1 MPPTALEFLKLIL
14 PVEGLKCAAIFTG
27 KKVSHRFTPS
37 LEELAQIIA
46 SADALG
52 HTVYHACASYATP
65 DSRKASNVLAVK
77 AFWADVD
84 YGAEHHAKPS
94 KYADAQEA
102 AEAVLLCCRTAN
114 LPYPVFASSGHGLH
128 IYWPLGEA
136 LAPEIWRR
144 HAGILKS
151 ILDRHGLEVDGS
163 RATDCAS
170 ILRTPGTH
178 NRKGIEQIVR
188 WGGPAGPY
196 ALSDFN
202 GALGGTS
209 LLELRSSSGR
219 PSVLPTANAR
229 RPSLIAGAL
238 TLYGESPN
246 YAEPIAAQCRQV
258 GELRISRGVLP
269 EPQWYAALGVLAHC
283 VDGDAYAHQWSS
295 GYAGYTSEETGRR
308 LERAREFGPTTCEKF
323 TGVNSAGCKGCPFQ
337 GSITSPI
344 QLGRADATSVQQPPT
359 HQPVE
364 RFETSSNVVGV
375 SALPKLPGEFR
386 WYGPGQALAFLS
398 ENNKEEPLY
407 EIVSTYPIHL
417 TGVQTGEIHDESFSL
432 KFALKLP
439 NEAVKE
445 ITIPAKTLFSASGLS
460 EVAGRG
466 AVIHEP
472 DLFKKYVRE
481 AVDMFNAE
489 HRLDKQF
496 EQYGWKDDGSFLG
509 GPYLYNAGDCHSVVG
524 SGEVKVRNQWLGP
537 NKGGSLG
544 KWSGAANALFTKG
557 CEPQSFA
564 LLGSFAA
571 PLMRFHSSGEGG
583 SIISLVNDQSGSGKT
598 TALEAVESVWGRKE
612 ALRLTDDDTRVSK
625 SLILGVLANLPVT
638 WDELYN
644 RDPEVIRQ
652 FVLMFTNGR
661 DKMRGTQD
669 GGLRHNKATW
679 QTILTLASNNSIVDI
694 LSTGDNSDAPAFRI
708 MEFQTEIPA
717 GIARKGDDLK
727 RILRDNS
734 GFAGHEYMKLLTQP
748 AVCAYIQQAL
758 PKWTE
763 QVWQKTKLNNEHRFW
778 VRTIASVI
786 AAGVLVNKL
795 GILECTPD
803 RITSWAME
811 YVQDRRT
818 GESNR
823 RDPINAFSEFLSQNV
838 VNTLV
843 VATGWKPRTQLRPLV
858 EPRKE
863 LHIRYERD
871 SGRIYVSKAHLR
883 KWLVQGGVSIR
894 TFETVMGMQ
903 HIMLKDTKA
912 VTLGG
917 GTDYASG
924 QTACYE
930 IDGQHPAISGA
941 LREVEKLLP
950 GETRKERVE
959 RYQESLKT

>member
-1 MPPTALEFLKLIL
+1 MPPTALDFLKLIL

-27 KKVSHRFTPS
+27 KKVQHRFTPS
-37 LEELAQIIA
+37 FEELAQIIQ
-46 SADALG
+46 SADANG
-52 HTVYHACASYATP
+52 HTVYHACASYATA
-65 DSRKASNVLAVK
+65 DNRKASNVLAVK
-77 AFWADVD
+77 AFWLDVD
-84 YGAEHHAKPS
+84 AGEGKPYGDAEDAAVAAAKFCQRSGLPS
-94 KYADAQEA
+94 
-102 AEAVLLCCRTAN
+102 
-114 LPYPVFASSGHGLH
+114 PVFVGSGSGIHC
-128 IYWPLGEA
+128 YWPLEQAVG
-136 LAPEIWRR
+136 PEVWR
-144 HAGILKS
+144 S
-151 ILDRHGLEVDGS
+151 IAARIKLSCDSLGL
-163 RATDCAS
+163 RADAVRTSDIAS
-170 ILRTPGTH
+170 ILRPPGTR
-178 NRKGIEQIVR
+178 NRKLDNETIVR

-196 ALSDFN
+196 DLSSFGVLN
-202 GALGGTS
+202 VPVVPRQ
-209 LLELRSSSGR
+209 ELSR
-219 PSVLPTANAR
+219 PAVSHVSK

-238 TLYGESPN
+238 TLYGEQPN
-246 YAEPIAAQCRQV
+246 YAEPIADQCAQI
-258 GELRISRGVLP
+258 GELRSLRGVVP

-283 VDGDAYAHQWSS
+283 IDGDAYAYQWSS
-295 GYAGYTSEETGRR
+295 GYQGYSREETEGRLQR
-308 LERAREFGPTTCEKF
+308 SRGFGPTTCEKF
-323 TGVNSAGCKGCPFQ
+323 EGVNQASCASCPLR
-337 GSITSPI
+337 GTITSPI
-344 QLGRADATSVQQPPT
+344 QLGRLAADQQPVQNPSWDT
-359 HQPVE
+359 PNQIASQPEVQIE
-364 RFETSSNVVGV
+364 
-375 SALPKLPGEFR
+375 ALPKLPGEFR

-496 EQYGWKDDGSFLG
+496 EQYGWKDDGSFLA
-509 GPYLYNAGDCHSVVG
+509 GPYVYSAGEPQSVVG
-524 SGEVKVRNQWLGP
+524 SGEVKIRNQWLGP
-537 NKGGSLG
+537 NKGGSIG

-708 MEFQTEIPA
+708 MEFQTEIPS

-734 GFAGHEYMKLLTQP
+734 GFAGHDYMKLLTQP
-748 AVCAYIQQAL
+748 AVAQYIQQAL

-763 QVWQKTKLNNEHRFW
+763 QVWEKTRLDNEHRFW

-795 GILECTPD
+795 GILDFSPE
-803 RITSWAME
+803 RITGWAME
-811 YVQDRRT
+811 YVQDRKT
-818 GESNR
+818 GSSSR
-823 RDPINAFSEFLSQNV
+823 RDPVNSFSEFLSANII
-838 VNTLV
+838 NTLV

-871 SGRIYVSKAHLR
+871 TGRIYVSKAFLR
-883 KWLVQGGVSIR
+883 KWLVQAGVSIR
-894 TFETVMGMQ
+894 TFETVMGS
-903 HIMLKDTKA
+903 HNIMLKDTKA

-930 IDGQHPAISGA
+930 MDGMHPAISGA
-941 LREVEKLLP
+941 LREVEKLVP